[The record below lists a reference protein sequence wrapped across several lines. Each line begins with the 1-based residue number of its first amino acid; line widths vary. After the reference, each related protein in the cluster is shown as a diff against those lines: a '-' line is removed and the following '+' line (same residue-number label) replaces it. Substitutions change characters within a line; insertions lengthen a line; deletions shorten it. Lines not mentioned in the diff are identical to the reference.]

1 MVLTGHLSFRHQ
13 TRKINLTNRTKT
25 YKSIMTAEDFQSSGD
40 NHHRYHQASDATPKY
55 DTYAD
60 KHHHLQQ
67 HHHQVEKQTHYHEPT
82 SQDCHADKITRNS
95 SLSESSK
102 GDNTTELNL
111 KRKEMELDIESDD
124 LHLKSMSTQKRRF
137 ADVKPPYSYIAL
149 ITMALES
156 SKDGMLTL
164 NDIYQFIIDK
174 FPYFKDN
181 QQRWQNSIRHNLSLN
196 DCFIKIP
203 RAPGRPGKGNYW
215 ALHPACGDMFSN
227 GSFLRR
233 AKRFKLAKR
242 RHQPAQIQHVNSYGH
257 FNLYAGYT
265 PAPYSSYPY
274 SYYSSSNIHAAAASQ
289 SPTSYKQYSPSSYL
303 DSATTESWS
312 PTSTA
317 NSQSSS
323 LYSSYSSSS
332 MNSGSSYLPSASSLS
347 SYASLQQSAYAA
359 ANPYCQLSRRISHPA
374 L

>member
-1 MVLTGHLSFRHQ
+1 MVICVSDTKLKTSEIKELTA
-13 TRKINLTNRTKT
+13 T
-25 YKSIMTAEDFQSSGD
+25 SIESGVKRASKMTAEDFQSAMDEQNGTYS
-40 NHHRYHQASDATPKY
+40 QSTALAATAFSS
-55 DTYAD
+55 TE
-60 KHHHLQQ
+60 HHLQRQ
-67 HHHQVEKQTHYHEPT
+67 HQGQKELNPHHDTVSATHDT
-82 SQDCHADKITRNS
+82 DKLMKGLDTD
-95 SLSESSK
+95 LSASVNKE
-102 GDNTTELNL
+102 DLNL
-111 KRKEMELDIESDD
+111 KRKEMEFEEDD
-124 LHLKSMSTQKRRF
+124 LQLKSLSTQKRRF

-174 FPYFKDN
+174 FPYFRDN

-242 RHQPAQIQHVNSYGH
+242 RNQPAQIQHVNSYGH
-257 FNLYAGYT
+257 FNLYTGAYT
-265 PAPYSSYPY
+265 ASPYPSYPY
-274 SYYSSSNIHAAAASQ
+274 SYYSSSQNSN
-289 SPTSYKQYSPSSYL
+289 TYKQYHSPSYL
-303 DSATTESWS
+303 DSTTEAWAS
-312 PTSTA
+312 PTSST
-317 NSQSSS
+317 NSQYTTTSPAS
-323 LYSSYSSSS
+323 LYSTYGSSTS
-332 MNSGSSYLPSASSLS
+332 MNSGSSYLSSATSLS
-347 SYASLQQSAYAA
+347 SYASLQQSAYSA
-359 ANPYCQLSRRISHPA
+359 ANPYCQLSRRITHPA